1 MLDDAETTQYT
12 HTLTMTGSIDGPN
25 TYQCTVSNN
34 KPSQDTANTTVQ
46 GMYMRGIVYA
56 KTIIISTQSL
66 LAILYNGLLGSP
78 SYLVLIGEED
88 VEYVSQDEEYAT
100 VEVSWDTVMLGGY
113 TSDVTYHLSYF
124 TVEDNEL
131 IFQLSKVLPANT
143 TSTSVAVRDWYAGL
157 EHLFT
162 VKSVLNT
169 ESIVYEGP
177 SLNASIVF
185 GEYTNMIL

>member
-1 MLDDAETTQYT
+1 ML
-12 HTLTMTGSIDGPN
+12 
-25 TYQCTVSNN
+25 
-34 KPSQDTANTTVQ
+34 
-46 GMYMRGIVYA
+46 
-56 KTIIISTQSL
+56 IS
-66 LAILYNGLLGSP
+66 
-78 SYLVLIGEED
+78 EED
-88 VEYVSQDEEYAT
+88 EEYESQDEEYAT

-124 TVEDNEL
+124 TIEDNEL
-131 IFQLSKVLPANT
+131 IFQLSKELPANT

-185 GEYTNMIL
+185 GEYNNIISELYHSYWGM